1 MDGGR
6 SVYFIKML
14 SLHNNR
20 MLSSSPLNARVLSEE
35 TTLMGYHIPAEVC
48 SQYSHFTI
56 HVYDVQFDLLII
68 IIYSAKST

>member
-6 SVYFIKML
+6 SVYLIKML
-14 SLHNNR
+14 PLHNNR

-48 SQYSHFTI
+48 CPYNTLLLY
-56 HVYDVQFDLLII
+56 VYDVQFDLLLI